1 MEMQLYFFWS
11 SISMAIFYLFYL
23 LLLRRETFFL
33 VNRIYLLSAL
43 SLSIVLP
50 LIDFSVLM
58 PLPKMELMFSSLPI
72 TGNGKLTIVDEKN
85 YSWLST
91 IYYTGV
97 LLTSIWLLIKLFGV
111 KRQIKRA
118 ESGSAFSFWKTKV
131 IDQDLSNF
139 SAINAHEDIHVTQ
152 LHTLDILLIE
162 VIGIFFWF
170 NPLIYSYSRS
180 LKLIHEYQADDHAAS
195 FAESKRQYAMMLFL
209 QNFKAGP
216 ILTNSFNSPFLLEA
230 RIKMLQRKKSNSYQV
245 LKYILVMPL
254 MVLLITLCSFRS
266 GYLNGGGTNKIDKAA
281 TFQGGFSAFSEYLL
295 KNTRNDSKTNGRVV
309 VSFIV
314 DIEGKIDDAR
324 IDSSLNETCDNEAL
338 RVIKLSPKWIP
349 ALKNGKKIRSAYQ
362 IGLNFKS
369 DNQ

>member
-1 MEMQLYFFWS
+1 MEMPLYFFWS
-11 SISMAIFYLFYL
+11 SISMTVFYLFYL
-23 LLLRRETFFL
+23 LLLRTETFFL
-33 VNRIYLLSAL
+33 GNRIYLLSAL
-43 SLSIVLP
+43 GLSIVLP

-58 PLPKMELMFSSLPI
+58 PLPKVELMFSSVPI
-72 TGNGKLTIVDEKN
+72 TGNGKLLILDEKD

-91 IYYTGV
+91 IYCAGV

-118 ESGSAFSFWKTKV
+118 ERGSAFSFWKTKV

-139 SAINAHEDIHVTQ
+139 SAINAHENIHVMQ
-152 LHTLDILLIE
+152 LHTLDRLLIE
-162 VIGIFFWF
+162 VIAIFFWF
-170 NPLIYSYSRS
+170 NPLIYCYSRS

-216 ILTNSFNSPFLLEA
+216 TLTNTFNSPLLLEA
-230 RIKMLQRKKSNSYQV
+230 RIKMLQRKKSNVYQT

-254 MVLLITLCSFRS
+254 MVLIIILCSFRS
-266 GYLNGGGTNKIDKAA
+266 EYFNGGGTNKVDKAA
-281 TFQGGFSAFSEYLL
+281 TFPGGFSAFSEYLL
-295 KNTRNDSKTNGRVV
+295 KNTRSDSKTNGRVV

-314 DIEGKIDDAR
+314 DVKGKIDDAR
-324 IDSSLNETCDNEAL
+324 VDSSLNETCDNEAL
-338 RVIKLSPKWIP
+338 RVIKFSPKWIP
-349 ALKNGKKIRSAYQ
+349 ALKNGKEIRSAYQ
-362 IGLNFKS
+362 IGINFKS

>member
-11 SISMAIFYLFYL
+11 GISMTIFYLFYL
-23 LLLRRETFFL
+23 LLLKHETFFL

-43 SLSIVLP
+43 CLSIVLP
-50 LIDFSVLM
+50 LLDFSVLM
-58 PLPKMELMFSSLPI
+58 PLPKIELMFSSLPI
-72 TGNGKLTIVDEKN
+72 SGNGKFIMVDEKDF
-85 YSWLST
+85 SWLST
-91 IYYTGV
+91 IYFSGV
-97 LLTSIWLLIKLFGV
+97 LLTSTWLMIKLFSV

-118 ESGSAFSFWKTKV
+118 ERGSAFSFWKTKV

-139 SAINAHEDIHVTQ
+139 SAIDAHENVHVTQ

-170 NPLIYSYSRS
+170 NPLIYCYSRS

-195 FAESKRQYAMMLFL
+195 FAESKKQYAMMLFL

-216 ILTNSFNSPFLLEA
+216 ILTNSFYSPFLLEA
-230 RIKMLQRKKSNSYQV
+230 RIKMLQRKKSNAYQM
-245 LKYILVMPL
+245 LKYVLVMPL

-266 GYLNGGGTNKIDKAA
+266 GYFNGGNTNKIDKAA
-281 TFQGGFSAFSEYLL
+281 TFPGGFSAFSEYLL

-314 DIEGKIDDAR
+314 DIKGKIDDVR
-324 IDSSLNETCDNEAL
+324 IDSSFNEACDNEAL
-338 RVIKLSPKWIP
+338 RVIKSSPKWIP
-349 ALKNGKKIRSAYQ
+349 ALKDGRKIRSQYQ
-362 IGLNFKS
+362 IGINFKP
-369 DNQ
+369 DIQ